1 MQNISENLDQLLPLA
16 TEAPTCSEHSQ
27 SIALDPCG
35 TALNIDAVVLIELP
49 LPLPKPVFMHSDLKG
64 LDSLIHTS
72 MGATRVLACQP
83 SSDEQTTTVTVFY
96 KEDENFDKWVFK
108 LKTKESAE
116 DCKKCK
122 NLQKLSKNHKNRAEI
137 QQKTEQIFTENGLS
151 IVLSEK

>member
-49 LPLPKPVFMHSDLKG
+49 LPWPKPVFAHPLLKG

-72 MGATRVLACQP
+72 MGVTRVLACQP
-83 SSDEQTTTVTVFY
+83 HYANKNTSVTVF
-96 KEDENFDKWVFK
+96 
-108 LKTKESAE
+108 
-116 DCKKCK
+116 CK
-122 NLQKLSKNHKNRAEI
+122 
-137 QQKTEQIFTENGLS
+137 
-151 IVLSEK
+151 